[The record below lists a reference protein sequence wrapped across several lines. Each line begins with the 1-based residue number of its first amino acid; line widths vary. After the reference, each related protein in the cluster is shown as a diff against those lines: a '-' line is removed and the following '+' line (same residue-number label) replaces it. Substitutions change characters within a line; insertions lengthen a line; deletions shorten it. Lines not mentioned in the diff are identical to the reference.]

1 MEIPVYPK
9 GEAPLRG
16 YVIQRKTK
24 ETEVSVNLC
33 LDGGAVEV
41 STGIGFFDHML
52 TALAFYAGFGLALEA
67 KGDLEV
73 DGHHTVEDTGIVL
86 GQALTWALGD
96 RKGIRRFGSAYV
108 PMDEAL
114 AFTALDLSNRPFLVF
129 DADMPQA
136 RIGAYDA
143 CLTEEFM
150 RAFAM
155 NSGLTLHMK
164 CLYGK
169 NAHHITEALFKSLGL
184 ALKDAVRVEGGAV
197 TSTKGVL

>member
-33 LDGGAVEV
+33 LDGGEVEV

-86 GQALTWALGD
+86 GQAFCRAIGD
-96 RKGIRRFGSAYV
+96 RKGIRRFASAYV

-114 AFTALDLSNRPFLVF
+114 GFTALDISNRPFLVYE
-129 DADMPQA
+129 AEMPQE
-136 RIGAYDA
+136 RMGEYDA

-150 RAFAM
+150 RAFAV
-155 NSGLTLHMK
+155 NGGLTLHMK
-164 CLYGK
+164 ALYGR
-169 NAHHITEALFKSLGL
+169 NSHHITEALFKSLGL
-184 ALKDAVRVEGGAV
+184 ALKDAVKIEGSGV